1 MRRRPSADDD
11 ANGPR
16 TTATAAAKADD
27 APEKA
32 ERSAGVVMVLKE
44 GSARAAGRPPPLKA
58 HGRKTSREVGR
69 EQHATGEKAAVWPQT
84 LDPAVEQSALDG
96 RANGKETAE
105 TMAERHNLQRGRL
118 RGPWSCS
125 LLTLATTACSII
137 LLATIVRSYLTLQ
150 MDPKGCA
157 MSRMRPAFAPFSDF
171 DTEHTRFASKYSL
184 YLYREGGVDEDTRV
198 KGIPVLFIPGNA
210 GSYKQV
216 RPIAAE
222 AANYFQYVLRQDT
235 AAVGNGKRPLDF
247 FTVDFNEELSAF
259 HGQTLLDQ
267 AEYLNEA
274 IAYILALY
282 HNPHRSLREPG
293 LPDPKSVIILGHS
306 MGGVVARTMLRMP
319 NYQEHTINT
328 IITLSAPHARAP
340 ISFDAEMVATYNDIN
355 TFWRQSY
362 STVDPRTNPLADVT
376 LVSVAGGGLDTMIPS
391 EYSSLTSLVPDTHG
405 FTVFTSA
412 IPHVWTGLD
421 HLAIMWCDQF
431 RKALVRAIF
440 DVADVRRPSQTLA
453 QSERIEALRKRL
465 LTGMESVVEKATLEH
480 EPITFLT
487 LEHSSTAI
495 MSHGERLTLRSIGAS
510 GKTQAHL
517 MPIPAQ
523 PFIGGSKFTLL
534 TDQALDTGASNG
546 TFTTL
551 LCSMFPPSSGSSG
564 MTFAIDMDIDSFN
577 SAGSTRLACKNAA
590 ADVSFL
596 PASTNE
602 SVNAFDD
609 APPFSYL
616 QYDVEDLHEYQFV
629 AIVEQASEPVQGW
642 LLAEFSSGVDS
653 AIKISK
659 GHHQLLLNGLRRK
672 LPANRPMM
680 TELKIPEVHSTLFAY
695 KLRVNR
701 QVCGSEK
708 DELFAPLL
716 RQYIQEPY
724 ESKYFVN
731 TKGGNI
737 NVHGIS
743 PYMPPPLSGKG
754 ASEGLSLQLWTD
766 PTCNSTVK
774 VRLSVDIV
782 GSAGK
787 LVMRYRT
794 VFASFPLLVVAV
806 VLRKQFKVY
815 DATGVF
821 ISFSHSMDQCI
832 RTSLPAIVTALTFLA
847 VALSKATQG
856 PWARKWLGR
865 STTEAIDFTVN
876 DFMLGTSDPF
886 FWFLVPLFGLISVGI
901 CIAANYL
908 VLTLTHLFALAH
920 GLLRSRTIGLSSED
934 TRKAAAATATTSFAP
949 STTYQRMITTGIL
962 LLMILTIVP
971 YQFAYI
977 VLCLVQ
983 LSTSTKALR
992 AALDDRSD
1000 PSYNFYNYAH
1010 SLLVLLLWI
1019 LPINMPVL
1027 VVWIHNLAVHW
1038 LTPFSTHHN
1047 LLSVL
1052 PYILLVEMLSTGA
1065 MVPRLTGRIRYTT
1078 NLALFT
1084 FALYAA
1090 VYGVTYAY
1098 RLHHMVNA
1106 LCAWLF
1112 LVHLSASNGNGNGN
1126 GGGPVTLVA
1135 NLVGQYLPS
1144 RSSRSSRS
1152 SSSSSVSAGSA
1163 MGGRNVKKRP

>member
-1 MRRRPSADDD
+1 
-11 ANGPR
+11 
-16 TTATAAAKADD
+16 
-27 APEKA
+27 
-32 ERSAGVVMVLKE
+32 
-44 GSARAAGRPPPLKA
+44 
-58 HGRKTSREVGR
+58 
-69 EQHATGEKAAVWPQT
+69 
-84 LDPAVEQSALDG
+84 
-96 RANGKETAE
+96 
-105 TMAERHNLQRGRL
+105 
-118 RGPWSCS
+118 
-125 LLTLATTACSII
+125 
-137 LLATIVRSYLTLQ
+137 
-150 MDPKGCA
+150 
-157 MSRMRPAFAPFSDF
+157 
-171 DTEHTRFASKYSL
+171 
-184 YLYREGGVDEDTRV
+184 
-198 KGIPVLFIPGNA
+198 
-210 GSYKQV
+210 
-216 RPIAAE
+216 
-222 AANYFQYVLRQDT
+222 
-235 AAVGNGKRPLDF
+235 
-247 FTVDFNEELSAF
+247 
-259 HGQTLLDQ
+259 
-267 AEYLNEA
+267 
-274 IAYILALY
+274 
-282 HNPHRSLREPG
+282 
-293 LPDPKSVIILGHS
+293 
-306 MGGVVARTMLRMP
+306 
-319 NYQEHTINT
+319 
-328 IITLSAPHARAP
+328 
-340 ISFDAEMVATYNDIN
+340 MVATYNDIN
-355 TFWRQSY
+355 TFWRESY
-362 STVDPRTNPLADVT
+362 STANPRHNPLADVT

-412 IPHVWTGLD
+412 IPRVWTGMD

-453 QSERIEALRKRL
+453 QSQRIEALRKRL

-480 EPITFLT
+480 EPVTFLT
-487 LEHSSTAI
+487 LEHSSTSI

-510 GKTQAHL
+510 GNTKAHL

-523 PFIGGSKFTLL
+523 PFAEGGKFTLL
-534 TDQALDTGASNG
+534 TDHALNASASNG
-546 TFTTL
+546 TLTTL
-551 LCSMFPPSSGSSG
+551 LCSVFPPSSGSTG
-564 MTFAIDMDIDSFN
+564 LTFAIGMQINSYH

-590 ADVSFL
+590 ADISFL

-602 SVNAFDD
+602 SINAFDD
-609 APPFSYL
+609 ARPFSYL
-616 QYDVEDLHEYQFV
+616 QYDLEDLHEYQFV
-629 AIVEQASEPVQGW
+629 AIVEQATEPVQGW
-642 LLAEFSSGVDS
+642 LLAEFSSGKDS

-672 LPANRPMM
+672 LPATRPMM

-695 KLRVNR
+695 KLHVDR
-701 QVCGSEK
+701 QVCGSAE

-766 PTCNSTVK
+766 PTCDSTVK
-774 VRLSVDIV
+774 VTLSVDIV

-794 VFASFPLLVVAV
+794 VFASFPLLVVAI

-856 PWARKWLGR
+856 PWAQKWLGR
-865 STTEAIDFTVN
+865 STTETVDFTVN

-886 FWFLVPLFGLISVGI
+886 FWFLVPLFGLISIGI
-901 CIAANYL
+901 CIAANYT
-908 VLTLTHLFALAH
+908 VLTLTHLFALTH
-920 GLLRSRTIGLSSED
+920 GLLRSWTTTRSPPED
-934 TRKAAAATATTSFAP
+934 ARSKPASSFAP

-971 YQFAYI
+971 YQFAYVI
-977 VLCLVQ
+977 LCLVQ
-983 LSTSTKALR
+983 ITTSTKALR
-992 AALDDRSD
+992 AALDDRADASA
-1000 PSYNFYNYAH
+1000 NFYNYTH
-1010 SLLVLLLWI
+1010 SMLVLMLWI

-1038 LTPFSTHHN
+1038 LTPFSTPHN

-1065 MVPRLTGRIRYTT
+1065 MVPRLTTRARHLT
-1078 NLALFT
+1078 NLSLFA

-1090 VYGVTYAY
+1090 VYGVSHAY
-1098 RLHHMVNA
+1098 RLHHLANA

-1112 LVHLSASNGNGNGN
+1112 AVHLSQHSGSS
-1126 GGGPVTLVA
+1126 GGGGDPVALVRRLA
-1135 NLVGQYLPS
+1135 GQYLP
-1144 RSSRSSRS
+1144 RRARS
-1152 SSSSSVSAGSA
+1152 SSRPGAGSGGGGGGGEH
-1163 MGGRNVKKRP
+1163 GGRDVKKRP